1 MPADALR
8 PNYEELAAENTA
20 LRQRVAELEQRNAQL
35 QARLGELEAALKTA
49 LGQLEA
55 ARRAGKRQA
64 APFSKGPPKENPQ
77 RPGQKAGHPPTHR
90 GKPPRVDRT
99 VEVTLAHA
107 TCLTCGGNL
116 VDYTVQ
122 VQYQVEIPPVQP
134 IVTQFNVETA
144 RCAKCGQRFQARHPE
159 QTSDALGA
167 AAVQIGPRALGLAA
181 EFKHGL
187 GVPYRKVEHVLAE
200 ALGLRVA
207 PGTLARAGQRL
218 AIKAEPTYQ
227 MLLSTLRQEPLVNG
241 DETGWKVAGRHAWLW
256 AFTSAGL
263 TVYTIDRRR
272 SHEVAERI
280 LGTDFAGILSCDCFL
295 AYDALPYRQHKC
307 AGHLLRRCGEL
318 QADKTGAA
326 VVLSQRVARLLRGA
340 MTLRERGTTL
350 GEERYRRACAKLEAA
365 LDRVVAEEQSD
376 PDNARFVKLLKKH
389 RGQLLT
395 FLYVE
400 GLAPTNNAAE
410 RAIRRAVLVRKI
422 SAGNRGDRG
431 ASTHA
436 ILTSVLRTCQQQ
448 GRDFV
453 ATAVELLRQPRPVAL
468 RLTGP
473 TAGQPPAVARGP

>member
-1 MPADALR
+1 MTADALR

-77 RPGQKAGHPPTHR
+77 RPGQKVGHPPAHR
-90 GKPPRVDRT
+90 EKPAQIDRT
-99 VEVTLAHA
+99 LEVKLAHA
-107 TCLTCGGNL
+107 ICLRCGGKL
-116 VDYTVQ
+116 VERTMQ

-134 IVTQFNVETA
+134 LVTQFNVETA
-144 RCAKCGQRFQARHPE
+144 RCAQCGQRFQARHPE

-167 AAVQIGPRALGLAA
+167 AAVQIGPRALGLAT

-207 PGTLARAGQRL
+207 PGTLARAGRRL
-218 AIKAEPTYQ
+218 AVKAEPTYQ
-227 MLLSTLRQEPLVNG
+227 LLISTLRQERVVNG
-241 DETGWKVAGRHAWLW
+241 DETGWKVAGRNAWLW

-263 TVYTIDRRR
+263 TVYTIDPRR

-280 LGTDFAGILSCDCFL
+280 LGKEFAGILSCDCFL

-307 AGHLLRRCGEL
+307 TGHLLRRCAEVRGE
-318 QADKTGAA
+318 KTGAA
-326 VVLSQRVARLLRGA
+326 AQLSMRVARLLRGA
-340 MTLRERGTTL
+340 MTLRERRERL
-350 GEERYRRACAKLEAA
+350 GAERYQRACARLEAA
-365 LDRVVAEEQSD
+365 LDRLLEAEQTD
-376 PDNARFVKLLKKH
+376 PDNARLVKLLRKH
-389 RGQLLT
+389 RTQLFT
-395 FLYVE
+395 FLYVD

-410 RAIRRAVLVRKI
+410 REIRPAVVVRKT
-422 SAGNRGDRG
+422 SGGSRSDRG

-436 ILTSVLRTCQQQ
+436 VLTSVIRTCRKQ

-453 ATAVELLRQPRPVAL
+453 GTVVELFRQPRPVAL
-468 RLTGP
+468 RLTS
-473 TAGQPPAVARGP
+473 PPAVQPPVAARGP